1 MYLNF
6 LHYICHNNNLIT
18 KTETMN
24 QKDYN
29 QLSEKT
35 LSYNFYVSEQ
45 KEKNLLHAILG
56 EMTEAV
62 ELLENYD
69 GTKTYDSVNVFE
81 ELGDLA
87 WYLSIIQ
94 REFKF
99 EYDWNS
105 MKDLPVFKDKLS
117 AAISLIKRCNSLLD
131 YHKKL
136 VFYGKSLDNSQYLQM
151 ALSIA
156 YNFLYFVK
164 EEGFNIEDINE
175 KNIAKLKARYGDK
188 FTLDKALNRDLEKE
202 RTILENN

>member
-1 MYLNF
+1 M
-6 LHYICHNNNLIT
+6 
-18 KTETMN
+18 
-24 QKDYN
+24 
-29 QLSEKT
+29 
-35 LSYNFYVSEQ
+35 SYNFYVSEQ